1 MTILTSSASP
11 STLSTPTVPVT
22 SPASRSRSLPA
33 GRLLAW
39 ALLLMMLFVTVAPLW
54 LVLKTAITPSA
65 DLFAQ
70 SARGWPEA
78 PTLAHFQ
85 RVLGLLSPEE
95 AMSHGG
101 SGAQIHFLR
110 AVLNSVLFTVSVVV
124 LQVMTSAMAA
134 YAFARLRFPGRDL
147 LFGLF
152 VASMMVPGVVTFIPN
167 FVLIKDL
174 GWLNTLA
181 GMVAPFCLFSAFGVF
196 FLRQFFLSVP
206 RDLEEAAMLEGA
218 SPLRIFWSIVL
229 PLASAPI
236 ATLCIL
242 QGINMWNEFFWPF
255 LVAKDEEKQV
265 LTVAL
270 QSFKSQTPQGQ
281 PDWTGLMA
289 ATALTIV
296 PTLVLLVAFGRR
308 VVESVQFSGSK

>member
-1 MTILTSSASP
+1 VVPAASVRVRRVG
-11 STLSTPTVPVT
+11 LS
-22 SPASRSRSLPA
+22 RW
-33 GRLLAW
+33 LAW
-39 ALLLMMLFVTVAPLW
+39 AMLGLMLFITVAPLW
-54 LVLKTAITPSA
+54 LVLKTAVTPSTE
-65 DLFAQ
+65 LFAQ
-70 SARGWPEA
+70 SQQLLPGQ

-85 RVLGLLSPEE
+85 RVLGLLSPEQ
-95 AMSHGG
+95 AMAHGG
-101 SGAQIHFLR
+101 SGAQIDFIGAL
-110 AVLNSVLFTVSVVV
+110 LNSLMFTAIIVIAQVL
-124 LQVMTSAMAA
+124 TSAMAA

-167 FVLIKDL
+167 FILIKDL
-174 GWLNTLA
+174 GWLNSMA
-181 GMVAPFCLFSAFGVF
+181 GMVAPFCLFSAFGIF
-196 FLRQFFLSVP
+196 FLRQFFMSVP

-218 SPLRIFWSIVL
+218 SPLRIFWTVVL
-229 PLASAPI
+229 PLASTPI
-236 ATLCIL
+236 ATIAIL

-255 LVAKDEEKQV
+255 LVAKEESMQV

-289 ATALTIV
+289 ATALTV
-296 PTLVLLVAFGRR
+296 LPTLALLVVFGRK

>member
-1 MTILTSSASP
+1 MSA
-11 STLSTPTVPVT
+11 TLSTAVVP
-22 SPASRSRSLPA
+22 SASVRARRVSSSRV
-33 GRLLAW
+33 LAW
-39 ALLLMMLFVTVAPLW
+39 AILGLMLFVTVAPLW

-65 DLFAQ
+65 DLFTQ
-70 SARGWPEA
+70 SGSLMPTQ

-85 RVLGLLSPEE
+85 RVLGLLSPEQ
-95 AMSHGG
+95 AMAHGG
-101 SGAQIHFLR
+101 SGAEIHFMR
-110 AVLNSVLFTVSVVV
+110 ALTNSLLFTAIVVV
-124 LQVMTSAMAA
+124 CQVLTSAMAA
-134 YAFARLRFPGRDL
+134 YAFARLRFPGRDV

-152 VASMMVPGVVTFIPN
+152 VASMMIPGVVTFIPN
-167 FVLIKDL
+167 FILIKDL
-174 GWLNTLA
+174 GLLNTLA
-181 GMVAPFCLFSAFGVF
+181 GMVAPFCLFSAFGIF
-196 FLRQFFLSVP
+196 FLRQFFMSVP

-218 SPLRIFWSIVL
+218 SPLRIFWTVVL
-229 PLASAPI
+229 PLAATPI
-236 ATLCIL
+236 ATIAIL

-255 LVAKDEEKQV
+255 LVAKDEEMQV

-296 PTLVLLVAFGRR
+296 PTLALLVIFGRR

>member
-1 MTILTSSASP
+1 MNTTLASTGSATRVRRVAP
-11 STLSTPTVPVT
+11 
-22 SPASRSRSLPA
+22 

-39 ALLLMMLFVTVAPLW
+39 GLLGLMLFVTVAPLW
-54 LVLKTAITPSA
+54 LVLKTAVTPTA

-70 SARGWPEA
+70 SAQWWPDA
-78 PTLAHFQ
+78 PTSAHFQ
-85 RVLGLLSPEE
+85 RVLGLLTPDE
-95 AMSHGG
+95 AMAHGG

-110 AVLNSVLFTVSVVV
+110 AVANSLLFTVCVVV

-134 YAFARLRFPGRDL
+134 YAFARLRFPGRDV

-196 FLRQFFLSVP
+196 FLRQFFQSIP

-218 SPLRIFWSIVL
+218 SPLRIFWSVVL

-255 LVAKDEEKQV
+255 LVAKDEEQQV

-289 ATALTIV
+289 ATALTV
-296 PTLVLLVAFGRR
+296 LPTIVLLVAFGRR

>member
-1 MTILTSSASP
+1 MSAALPTAVVPSASVRARRV
-11 STLSTPTVPVT
+11 S
-22 SPASRSRSLPA
+22 ASRW
-33 GRLLAW
+33 LAW
-39 ALLLMMLFVTVAPLW
+39 GILGLMLFVTLAPLW
-54 LVLKTAITPSA
+54 LVLKTAMTPTA
-65 DLFAQ
+65 DLFTQ
-70 SARGWPEA
+70 SAQLMPDQ
-78 PTLAHFQ
+78 PTMAHFL

-101 SGAQIHFLR
+101 SGAQINFIGSLI
-110 AVLNSVLFTVSVVV
+110 NSLAFTSIVVV
-124 LQVMTSAMAA
+124 MQVLTSAMAA
-134 YAFARLRFPGRDL
+134 YAFARLRFPGRDV
-147 LFGLF
+147 LFALF

-167 FVLIKDL
+167 FILVRDL

-196 FLRQFFLSVP
+196 FLRQFFMSIP

-218 SPLRIFWSIVL
+218 SPLRIFWTVVL
-229 PLASAPI
+229 PLATTPI
-236 ATLCIL
+236 ATIAIL

-255 LVAKDEEKQV
+255 LVAKDEDQRV

-289 ATALTIV
+289 ATALTIL
-296 PTLVLLVAFGRR
+296 PTLLLLVAFGRK

>member
-1 MTILTSSASP
+1 MT
-11 STLSTPTVPVT
+11 TLLN
-22 SPASRSRSLPA
+22 ADALMARAAAR
-33 GRLLAW
+33 RLRQDRAARALAW
-39 ALLLMMLFVTVAPLW
+39 GVLGLMLFATIAPLW
-54 LVLKTAITPSA
+54 IVLKTALTPTA
-65 DLFAQ
+65 DLFAH
-70 SARGWPEA
+70 SARLLPEQ

-85 RVLGLLSPEE
+85 RVLGLLSPAQ
-95 AMSHGG
+95 AMAHGG
-101 SGAQIHFLR
+101 SGAEIRFIGAL
-110 AVLNSVLFTVSVVV
+110 LNSLTFTAVVV
-124 LQVMTSAMAA
+124 VMQVVTSAMAA

-147 LFGLF
+147 MFGLF

-167 FVLIKDL
+167 FILVKDL

-181 GMVAPFCLFSAFGVF
+181 GMVAPFCLFSAFGIF

-218 SPLRIFWSIVL
+218 SPLRIFWTVVL
-229 PLASAPI
+229 PLASTPI
-236 ATLCIL
+236 ATIAIL
-242 QGINMWNEFFWPF
+242 QGINLWNEFFWPF
-255 LVAKDEEKQV
+255 LVAKDESRQV

-289 ATALTIV
+289 ATALTV
-296 PTLVLLVAFGRR
+296 LPTLVLLLLFGRK

>member
-1 MTILTSSASP
+1 MNTAMTTTTATTTRVRRVAP
-11 STLSTPTVPVT
+11 
-22 SPASRSRSLPA
+22 

-39 ALLLMMLFVTVAPLW
+39 GLLGLMLFVTVAPLW
-54 LVLKTAITPSA
+54 LVLKTAVTPTA
-65 DLFAQ
+65 DLFTQ
-70 SARGWPEA
+70 SAQWWPDA
-78 PTLAHFQ
+78 PTGAHFQ
-85 RVLGLLSPEE
+85 RVLGLLTPDE
-95 AMSHGG
+95 AMAHGG

-110 AVLNSVLFTVSVVV
+110 AVANSLLFTVCVVV

-134 YAFARLRFPGRDL
+134 YAFARLRFPGRDV

-196 FLRQFFLSVP
+196 FLRQFFQSIP

-218 SPLRIFWSIVL
+218 SPLRIFWSVVL

-289 ATALTIV
+289 ATALTVV

>member
-1 MTILTSSASP
+1 MSAAMPTAVVPSASVRARRV
-11 STLSTPTVPVT
+11 S
-22 SPASRSRSLPA
+22 ASRW
-33 GRLLAW
+33 LAW
-39 ALLLMMLFVTVAPLW
+39 GILGLMLFITLAPLW
-54 LVLKTAITPSA
+54 LVLKTAITPTG
-65 DLFAQ
+65 DLFTQ
-70 SARGWPEA
+70 SAQLMPDQ
-78 PTLAHFQ
+78 PTAAHFL

-101 SGAQIHFLR
+101 SGAQINFIGAL
-110 AVLNSVLFTVSVVV
+110 VNSLAFTVIVVV
-124 LQVMTSAMAA
+124 MQVMTSAMAA
-134 YAFARLRFPGRDL
+134 YAFARLRFPGRDV
-147 LFGLF
+147 LFALF

-167 FVLIKDL
+167 FILVRDL

-196 FLRQFFLSVP
+196 FLRQFFMSIP

-218 SPLRIFWSIVL
+218 SPLRIFWTVVL
-229 PLASAPI
+229 PLATTPI
-236 ATLCIL
+236 ATIAIL

-255 LVAKDEEKQV
+255 LVAKDEEKRV

>member
-1 MTILTSSASP
+1 MSTTLPATTTATAAPSASARAARR
-11 STLSTPTVPVT
+11 LST
-22 SPASRSRSLPA
+22 S
-33 GRLLAW
+33 RLLAW
-39 ALLLMMLFVTVAPLW
+39 AILGLMLFITLAPLW
-54 LVLKTAITPSA
+54 LVLKTAMTPTA

-70 SARGWPEA
+70 SGQLLPDH
-78 PTLAHFQ
+78 PTLVHFQ
-85 RVLGLLSPEE
+85 RVLGLISSEE
-95 AMSHGG
+95 AMANGG
-101 SGAQIHFLR
+101 SGAQINFLR
-110 AVLNSVLFTVSVVV
+110 ALGNSLLFTGVVVV
-124 LQVMTSAMAA
+124 LQVLTSAMAA

-147 LFGLF
+147 MFGLF

-167 FVLIKDL
+167 FILVKDL

-181 GMVAPFCLFSAFGVF
+181 GMAAPFCLMSAFGIF
-196 FLRQFFLSVP
+196 FLRQFFMSVP

-218 SPLRIFWSIVL
+218 SPLRIFWTVVL

-236 ATLCIL
+236 ATLAIL
-242 QGINMWNEFFWPF
+242 QGINLWNEFFWPF
-255 LVAKDEEKQV
+255 LVAKDEEMQV

-289 ATALTIV
+289 ATALTIL
-296 PTLVLLVAFGRR
+296 PTLVLLITFGRK

>member
-1 MTILTSSASP
+1 MNTAMTTTTATTTRVRRVAP
-11 STLSTPTVPVT
+11 
-22 SPASRSRSLPA
+22 

-39 ALLLMMLFVTVAPLW
+39 GLLGLMLFVTVAPLW
-54 LVLKTAITPSA
+54 LVLKTAVTPTA

-70 SARGWPEA
+70 SAQWWPDA
-78 PTLAHFQ
+78 PTSAHFQ
-85 RVLGLLSPEE
+85 RVLGLLTPDK
-95 AMSHGG
+95 AMAHGG

-110 AVLNSVLFTVSVVV
+110 AVANSLLFTVCVVV

-134 YAFARLRFPGRDL
+134 YAFARLRFPGRDV

-196 FLRQFFLSVP
+196 FLRQFFQSIP

-218 SPLRIFWSIVL
+218 SPLRIFWSVVL

-255 LVAKDEEKQV
+255 LVAKDEEHQV

-289 ATALTIV
+289 ATALTV
-296 PTLVLLVAFGRR
+296 LPTIVLLVAFGRR

>member
-1 MTILTSSASP
+1 MNTTLASTGSATRVRRVAP
-11 STLSTPTVPVT
+11 
-22 SPASRSRSLPA
+22 

-39 ALLLMMLFVTVAPLW
+39 GLLGLMLFVTVAPLW
-54 LVLKTAITPSA
+54 LVLKTAVTPTA

-70 SARGWPEA
+70 SAQWWPDA
-78 PTLAHFQ
+78 PTGAHFQ
-85 RVLGLLSPEE
+85 RVLGLLTPDE
-95 AMSHGG
+95 AMAHGG

-110 AVLNSVLFTVSVVV
+110 AVANSVLFTVCVVV

-134 YAFARLRFPGRDL
+134 YAFARLRFPGRDV

-196 FLRQFFLSVP
+196 FLRQFFQSIP

-218 SPLRIFWSIVL
+218 SPLRIFWSVVL

-255 LVAKDEEKQV
+255 LVAKDEEQQV

-289 ATALTIV
+289 ATALTV
-296 PTLVLLVAFGRR
+296 LPTIVLLVAFGRR

>member
-1 MTILTSSASP
+1 MSTSITTPVVPSAAVRARRVSAS
-11 STLSTPTVPVT
+11 
-22 SPASRSRSLPA
+22 RW
-33 GRLLAW
+33 LAW
-39 ALLLMMLFVTVAPLW
+39 GILGLMLFITLAPLW
-54 LVLKTAITPSA
+54 LVLKTAITPTG
-65 DLFAQ
+65 DLFTPGG
-70 SARGWPEA
+70 SLLPDH
-78 PTLAHFQ
+78 PTIAHFA

-101 SGAQIHFLR
+101 SGAQINFLR
-110 AVLNSVLFTVSVVV
+110 SLGNSLLFTTLVVV
-124 LQVMTSAMAA
+124 SQVLTSAMAA

-152 VASMMVPGVVTFIPN
+152 VVSMMVPGVVTFIPN
-167 FVLIKDL
+167 FILVKDL

-181 GMVAPFCLFSAFGVF
+181 GMVAPFCLFSAFGIF
-196 FLRQFFLSVP
+196 FLRQFFMSIP

-218 SPLRIFWSIVL
+218 SPLRIFWTVVL
-229 PLASAPI
+229 PLATTPI
-236 ATLCIL
+236 ATIAIL

-255 LVAKDEEKQV
+255 LVAKEEEQQV

-270 QSFKSQTPQGQ
+270 QSFKSQTPQGS

-289 ATALTIV
+289 ATALTIL
-296 PTLVLLVAFGRR
+296 PTLLLLVAFGRK

>member
-1 MTILTSSASP
+1 MNTTLASTGSATRVRRVAP
-11 STLSTPTVPVT
+11 
-22 SPASRSRSLPA
+22 

-39 ALLLMMLFVTVAPLW
+39 GLLGLMLFVTVAPLW
-54 LVLKTAITPSA
+54 LVLKTAVTPTA

-70 SARGWPEA
+70 SAQWWPDA
-78 PTLAHFQ
+78 PTSAHFQ
-85 RVLGLLSPEE
+85 RVLGLLTPDE
-95 AMSHGG
+95 AMAHGG

-110 AVLNSVLFTVSVVV
+110 AVANSLLFTVCVVV

-134 YAFARLRFPGRDL
+134 YAFARLRFPGRDV

-196 FLRQFFLSVP
+196 FLRQFFQSIP

-218 SPLRIFWSIVL
+218 SPLRIFWSVVL

-255 LVAKDEEKQV
+255 LVAKDEEHQV

-289 ATALTIV
+289 ATALTV
-296 PTLVLLVAFGRR
+296 LPTIVLLVAFGRR